1 VCETNNQLLYRQLSW
16 DYNISPEEIA
26 SVIKGEKETAGQY
39 NRQAIFKKALE
50 TYPWFTIIQLFEPA
64 DISLLLTDELI
75 NSLRMPS
82 LIKQYGFIKKRLQ
95 ETLPAAG

>member
-1 VCETNNQLLYRQLSW
+1 VCDTNNQVLYRQLSW

-26 SVIKGEKETAGQY
+26 SLIKGEKETAGHY

-50 TYPWFTIIQLFEPA
+50 TYPWFTIIQLFEPN

-75 NSLRMPS
+75 SSLRMPS
-82 LIKQYGFIKKRLQ
+82 LRKQYEFIKKRLQ